1 MKAALLKHPQNTD
14 LEKVGSLFEELG
26 ELHHARVD
34 EDGEGIL
41 GEQVGK
47 PVSIKSR
54 HMIVDNVHV
63 TNLTMA
69 SACSPTLADLRPFS
83 SSVRA
88 AWDSDSE
95 LDTDIVRLSPIQE
108 FVDQRV
114 TNSLNYVSLL
124 EIHFPPIFKTS
135 MKLKHKQKKM
145 KR

>member
-1 MKAALLKHPQNTD
+1 MT
-14 LEKVGSLFEELG
+14 F
-26 ELHHARVD
+26 
-34 EDGEGIL
+34 
-41 GEQVGK
+41 
-47 PVSIKSR
+47 
-54 HMIVDNVHV
+54 DNVHFSH
-63 TNLTMA
+63 LTMA

-114 TNSLNYVSLL
+114 TNSLKYASLL
-124 EIHFPPIFKTS
+124 ETHFPPIFKTS